1 MSDITTLRIQ
11 PTAVQRLTKNSTLQ
25 AVIFWVL
32 FLIRKNF
39 HRPVYLTKFLTMFK
53 AQNEH
58 HWFEVSAMSASCTC
72 VPFHVM
78 CLVPNSRA
86 SVPGHDSLLTLM
98 SVWMNDCDC
107 WSVSILLENCFAV
120 FLDLLF
126 LKHLITDRRNSIDIK
141 CASISEHYVSTR
153 FIPRNTESK
162 TCAYRL

>member
-1 MSDITTLRIQ
+1 MNIISDITTLWIQ
-11 PTAVQRLTKNSTLQ
+11 PTAVQRLTKNSTCASGYFFL
-25 AVIFWVL
+25 VL
-32 FLIRKNF
+32 FLISKNF

-58 HWFEVSAMSASCTC
+58 HWFEVSAMSASCM
-72 VPFHVM
+72 PFHVM

-107 WSVSILLENCFAV
+107 WIVSILLENCFAV
-120 FLDLLF
+120 FL
-126 LKHLITDRRNSIDIK
+126 KHVITDRRNSIDIK

-153 FIPRNTESK
+153 FIPHNTESK
-162 TCAYRL
+162 TCACRL